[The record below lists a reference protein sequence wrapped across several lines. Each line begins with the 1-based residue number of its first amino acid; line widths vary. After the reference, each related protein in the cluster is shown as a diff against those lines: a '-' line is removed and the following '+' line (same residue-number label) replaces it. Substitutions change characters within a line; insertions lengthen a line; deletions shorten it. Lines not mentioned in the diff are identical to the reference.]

1 MKAINELIFDQTAH
15 YSVEHTW
22 AKLEGELV
30 TIGISDFAQSHLD
43 EIVYV
48 ELPNVGDRYN
58 INDMFGVVESVKT
71 ASDLF
76 IPVGGEVIEVN
87 TELENAPDLINQNPF
102 VNGWM
107 VRIKPSDI
115 KEWQGLLSADAY
127 AANIKEQM

>member
-1 MKAINELIFDQTAH
+1 LKAINELIFDQTAH